1 MGEEFYASIKLVSG
15 EEVFSLISVDE
26 NDGDPIVLLQKP
38 VVMKLITNQNGSMIK
53 VKPWMELTD
62 DDLFAVKLD
71 KIITMTECKNNK
83 IVEVYNSYTN
93 DDEDVVPNT
102 VQSGK
107 VKVSNEMGYISSVKD
122 ARKRLEN
129 LYKGIKDT

>member
-1 MGEEFYASIKLVSG
+1 MGEEFYASIKMVSG
-15 EEVFSLISVDE
+15 EEVFSMVSVDE

-38 VVMKLITNQNGSMIK
+38 VVMKLINNHSGSMIK

-83 IVEVYNSYTN
+83 IIEVYNSYTN
-93 DDEDVVPNT
+93 DDEDVVSNT
-102 VQSGK
+102 VRSGK
-107 VKVSNEMGYISSVKD
+107 VKVSNEMGYVSSVKD

-129 LYKGIKDT
+129 LYKGLKDT

>member
-15 EEVFSLISVDE
+15 EEVFSIVSIDE
-26 NDGDPIVLLQKP
+26 NDGDPIILLQKP
-38 VVMKLITNQNGSMIK
+38 VVMKLITNQTGSMIK

-83 IVEVYNSYTN
+83 LIEVYNSYTN
-93 DDEDVVPNT
+93 DDEDMVPNSL
-102 VQSGK
+102 QSGK
-107 VKVSNEMGYISSVKD
+107 VKVSNDMGYVSSVKD
-122 ARKRLEN
+122 ARERLEN
-129 LYKGIKDT
+129 LYKGIKDS